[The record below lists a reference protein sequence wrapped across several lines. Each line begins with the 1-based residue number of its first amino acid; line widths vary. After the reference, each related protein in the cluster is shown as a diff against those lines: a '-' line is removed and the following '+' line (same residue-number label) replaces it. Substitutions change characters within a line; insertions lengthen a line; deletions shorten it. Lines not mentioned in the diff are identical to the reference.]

1 MKRTR
6 SKILV
11 AGFLLALGGRAT
23 RGDEPP
29 KQEPPKEGQPA
40 PAGAKEEK
48 GSRGTVVDPMTGKRL
63 NEAVDKIHAQ
73 KYGEARAAIAK
84 INMDRLS
91 PYEASRVL
99 QLSAAVDQ
107 AEGKYGA
114 ARDDLTKAIASGGM
128 NDQEIVNARFQIAQL
143 FMAESKWKE
152 GVEALKQWFATA
164 QNPNSAAYHLL
175 AVAYYQLG
183 DHNAAV
189 EPAQKA
195 VEMAGAKPQEGWL
208 QLLLALRLER
218 QEYKLAAPIVK
229 QLIEANPATKTY
241 WMQLTGVAASLGSYQ
256 DAAVPLEVAYR
267 AGLLTEEQDAQR
279 LAQMLIQ
286 IAIPYRAAKILSQ
299 AVEQGRVKSDAK
311 TNELIANC
319 WIAARDYDKA
329 MTPLRKAADLSD
341 GGELYVR
348 LAEVYVQRED
358 WSNAAGVLR
367 LGIDKGKLKSPGNAK
382 LLMGMAIY
390 NQKKY
395 AEAQSWFQ
403 RAREHPES
411 RSQAEAWLRHVETML
426 PAEPH
431 PETAARPGAAS
442 S

>member
-1 MKRTR
+1 MR
-6 SKILV
+6 SQVLIAV
-11 AGFLLALGGRAT
+11 FVLALAARGAARA
-23 RGDEPP
+23 DEPAKP
-29 KQEPPKEGQPA
+29 EPPKEGQP
-40 PAGAKEEK
+40 KEEK
-48 GSRGTVVDPMTGKRL
+48 GSRGNVVDPTTGKRL
-63 NEAVDKIHAQ
+63 NEAVEKIHGQ

-99 QLSAAVDQ
+99 QLSAAIDQ

-114 ARDDLTKAIASGGM
+114 ARENLNKAIASGGL
-128 NDQEIVNARFQIAQL
+128 NDQEISTARFQIAQL

-152 GVEALKQWFATA
+152 GAAALKEWFATA

-218 QEYKLAAPIVK
+218 QEYKLAVPIVK
-229 QLIEANPATKTY
+229 QLIEANPATKSY
-241 WMQLTGVAASLGSYQ
+241 WMQLTGVSASLGSYQ
-256 DAAVPLEVAYR
+256 EAAVPLEVAYR
-267 AGLLTEEQDAQR
+267 AGLLTEEQDVQR

-286 IAIPYRAAKILSQ
+286 ISIPYRAAKILSQ
-299 AVEQGRVKSDAK
+299 AVEQGRVKADSK

-329 MTPLRKAADLSD
+329 MVPLRKAADLSD
-341 GGELYVR
+341 SGELYVR

-358 WSNAAGVLR
+358 WPNAAGVLR
-367 LGIDKGKLKSPGNAK
+367 LGLDKGKLKSPGNAK

-390 NQKKY
+390 HQKKIVD
-395 AEAQSWFQ
+395 AQAWFQ
-403 RAREHPES
+403 RAREHGES
-411 RSQAEAWLRHVETML
+411 RAQAEAWLRHLEELL
-426 PAEPH
+426 PAEPR
-431 PETAARPGAAS
+431 PETAARSAPAPS
-442 S
+442 